1 MQASLLVTNARLY
14 DDAPDRLSDI
24 AVLDGRISAVSP
36 AAAPLGSSNGHD
48 GRGTEGDEQ
57 KQPAPPDVQVID
69 AAGRT
74 VIPGLIDVHVHGAGG
89 ADVMDGTTDALVV
102 MARTLACLG
111 TTSFLGTAFM
121 LPDSRNAQLRLAAA
135 HVGPLPVGPLPG
147 GAQLLGLH
155 LEGPFV
161 NPLRKG
167 GLPPECL
174 WPITPAAIDE
184 VLNVTGG
191 ALRMITL
198 APELDDGL
206 DAVRRFTSA
215 GVIVSIGHTDAT
227 CVQARAGIAAGIRH
241 ATHLYNAMA
250 PFHHREPGPLVAIHE
265 ADGVTVQL
273 ISDDVHVGRDAV
285 RWTHRIFGT
294 ARCIC
299 TTDGIRTTG
308 LPDGRHVIHGVE
320 YDSYDG
326 AVRYGDGRLIGTSLP
341 LLHVALRFHEYTGC
355 SFAEAI
361 DSASANPARLL
372 GLADRKGRIAAG
384 YDADL
389 VVLDGEP
396 TAGRVWM
403 SVVAGAVIAPADTAG
418 EGTRIG
424 TDA

>member
-1 MQASLLVTNARLY
+1 MQASLKIMNARLY
-14 DDAPDRLSDI
+14 DDATGRLSDI
-24 AVLDGRISAVSP
+24 EVSDGRILAVSP
-36 AAAPLGSSNGHD
+36 AAAPPSGGGRGAMQHD
-48 GRGTEGDEQ
+48 GAMHRGGAVNWAQ
-57 KQPAPPDVQVID
+57 RNVQAID

-89 ADVMDGTTDALVV
+89 GDVMDGTTDALAV
-102 MARTLACLG
+102 MAQTLARLG

-121 LPDSRNAQLRLAAA
+121 LPDSRNEQLRLAAA
-135 HVGPLPVGPLPG
+135 HVGPLPG

-161 NPLRKG
+161 NPVRKG

-174 WPITPAAIDE
+174 WPITPAAVDD
-184 VLNVTGG
+184 VLAATGG
-191 ALRMITL
+191 ALRMITF
-198 APELDDGL
+198 APELDGGL
-206 DAVRRFTSA
+206 DAVRRFTAA

-227 CVQARAGIAAGIRH
+227 CAEARAGIAAGISH

-285 RWTHRIFGT
+285 RWTHRIFGG

-308 LPDGRHVIHGVE
+308 LADGRHAIGGAE

-326 AVRYGDGRLIGTSLP
+326 VVRYADGRLIGTSLP

-355 SFAEAI
+355 SFVEAI
-361 DSASANPARLL
+361 DTASANPARLL
-372 GLADRKGRIAAG
+372 GLSDRKGRIAAG
-384 YDADL
+384 FDADL
-389 VVLDGEP
+389 VVLDGEA
-396 TAGRVWM
+396 TAGRVWA
-403 SVVAGAVIAPADTAG
+403 SVVAGAVIAPADAILQ
-418 EGTRIG
+418 GTRIG
-424 TDA
+424 ADG